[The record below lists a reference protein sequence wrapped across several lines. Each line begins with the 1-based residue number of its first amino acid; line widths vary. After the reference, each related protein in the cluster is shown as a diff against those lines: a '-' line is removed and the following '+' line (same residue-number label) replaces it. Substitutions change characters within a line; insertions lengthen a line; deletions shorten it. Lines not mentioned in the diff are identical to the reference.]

1 MSGPSE
7 SAARKI
13 WVLGLCALVGVS
25 GASWWLGARAQSPEQ
40 AAAKA
45 SEPDASWITAAV
57 ERRVLAST
65 VVLRGDVKPE
75 VSLAVGVPS
84 SVEGAGVVTRVPPLA
99 GTEVVEGQVVVEV
112 SGRPVFVMQGD
123 VPVYRSLQPGMTG
136 PDVVQLQ
143 TALTRLGFTPDADG
157 VFGEATKQ
165 AVSALYAAAGFVP
178 VASATTAADVSAAE
192 QTYHETEAAVTAA
205 EATLALA
212 TAGGSGSTVVAAQ
225 AGLNQANRAY
235 TDAVASRDEAVTNAQ
250 VTLTNAQN
258 AYNTAMADPAATQ
271 ADRDAV
277 NAAVVQAQTGLAAAQ
292 RQGDD
297 AIAAAT
303 DQVRVAKVTLS
314 EAKKSNDVG
323 AAQAERDTA
332 VQARDSA
339 AISFMMTAGSAGA
352 TVAQGEVVFL
362 PTMPARV
369 QSAVATLG
377 PIGESAVGDG
387 SPATGSGLVQL
398 SAGGLVVSTTIR
410 AGDEQLVRAGVNV
423 ELLDETTNLVY
434 PATITQISETQ
445 TVDSSGQVG
454 RAALITPDAPLPAEL
469 AGLNLRVT
477 VTAAASNGEVLV
489 VPVAAVSAG
498 ADGAT
503 RVSVLNEGATDP
515 VDVPVTV
522 LLTADGFAGIEPA
535 TGATLEAG
543 DMVVVD
549 R

>member
-1 MSGPSE
+1 MSGPSGV
-7 SAARKI
+7 AGRRV
-13 WVLGLCALVGVS
+13 WVVGLCALVGVS
-25 GASWWLGARAQSPEQ
+25 GVSWWLGARAQSPEQ

-45 SEPDASWITAAV
+45 SQPEASWITATV

-84 SVEGAGVVTRVPPLA
+84 SVEGAGVVTRVPPAA
-99 GTEVVEGQVVVEV
+99 GSEVIEGQVVVEV

-123 VPVYRSLQPGMTG
+123 VPVYRSLQPGMSG
-136 PDVVQLQ
+136 SDVVQLQ
-143 TALTRLGFTPDADG
+143 TALERLGFTPDVDG

-165 AVSALYAAAGFVP
+165 AVTALYSAAGFVP
-178 VASATTAADVSAAE
+178 VASTTSASDVSAAE
-192 QTYHETEAAVTAA
+192 QAYHEAEAAVTTA
-205 EATLALA
+205 EATLSRAK
-212 TAGGSGSTVVAAQ
+212 AGGSGSAVVSAQ
-225 AGLNQANRAY
+225 AGLNQANRGL
-235 TDAVASRDEAVTNAQ
+235 TDAVASRVEAVTNAQ

-258 AYNTAMADPAATQ
+258 GYNTTMADPGTSQ
-271 ADRDAV
+271 ADKDAA
-277 NAAVVQAQTGLAAAQ
+277 NAAVVSAQTGLSAAQ

-297 AIAAAT
+297 AVAAAS
-303 DQVRVAKVTLS
+303 DQVRVAQVTLS

-323 AAQAERDTA
+323 AAQAARDTA

-339 AISFMMTAGSAGA
+339 AVAFMTVVGSSGP

-377 PIGESAVGDG
+377 PIDNSGAADGGQSA
-387 SPATGSGLVQL
+387 GSGLVQL

-410 AGDEQLVRAGVNV
+410 SGDEQLVRAGVKV
-423 ELLDETTNLVY
+423 VLLDETTSVAY
-434 PATITQISETQ
+434 PATITQIADTQ
-445 TVDSSGQVG
+445 SVDSSGQLG
-454 RAALITPDAPLPAEL
+454 RAALITPDEALPDEL
-469 AGLNLRVT
+469 AGVNLRVT
-477 VTAAASNGEVLV
+477 ITAAASDGEILV
-489 VPVAAVSAG
+489 VPVAAISAG

-503 RVSVLNEGATDP
+503 RVSVLISGESDL

-522 LLTADGFAGIEPA
+522 LLTADGFAGVEPGS
-535 TGATLEAG
+535 GATLEPG
-543 DMVVVD
+543 DLVVVG